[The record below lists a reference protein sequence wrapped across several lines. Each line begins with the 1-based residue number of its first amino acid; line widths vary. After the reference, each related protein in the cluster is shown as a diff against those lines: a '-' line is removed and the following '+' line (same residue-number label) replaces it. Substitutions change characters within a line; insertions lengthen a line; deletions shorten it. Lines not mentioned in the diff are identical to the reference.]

1 MSSHIWPDPYGDR
14 RIVTAHVAR
23 TAAGGGQNPQQAGGN
38 PYQQPGYQQ
47 PNPYAQQPPPA
58 WDAPTAPGG
67 PPGGRRRTKAFAIGT
82 AAVVVV
88 AAAVTGAVLLGGAT
102 DDKADP
108 DPTPPPSS
116 PTASE
121 NPRAADDQ
129 QPTVTGWKVVV
140 NPDLGV
146 AFDVPADWAPQST
159 SWVSYVSEDDDPE
172 EKPLVAMKAPAVL
185 EEKWCGA
192 DEDKD
197 GETDYTPPAGVGTRG
212 NNGSR
217 STEEIARADSAT
229 WVYGAYT
236 QPDRKKVTTG
246 PVTSF
251 TTASGL
257 TGSIATSRSS
267 GVTARNKCDSD
278 GKATTFAFRT
288 SDGDFASW
296 SFFGAEGVGQ
306 EVPDATV
313 EKIMRTVRLN
323 TSTDER

>member
-1 MSSHIWPDPYGDR
+1 MWPGQQQP
-14 RIVTAHVAR
+14 
-23 TAAGGGQNPQQAGGN
+23 GGGQNPQQPAGGN

-47 PNPYAQQPPPA
+47 PNPYAQQQPPA
-58 WDAPTAPGG
+58 WDTPTAPAG
-67 PPGGRRRTKAFAIGT
+67 PPGGGRRTKAFAIAT
-82 AAVVVV
+82 AVVVVV
-88 AAAVTGAVLLGGAT
+88 AAAVTGAVLLGGGT
-102 DDKADP
+102 DDQADP
-108 DPTPPPSS
+108 DPAPTSAPPSS
-116 PTASE
+116 SD
-121 NPRAADDQ
+121 NPRAADDRK
-129 QPTVTGWKVVV
+129 PAVAGWKVVV

-146 AFDVPADWAPQST
+146 AFDVPADWALQST

-172 EKPLVAMKAPAVL
+172 DKPLVAMKAPAVL
-185 EEKWCGA
+185 KEKWCGA

-197 GETDYTPPAGVGTRG
+197 GEMDYTPLAGVGTRG
-212 NNGSR
+212 NNGAK

-257 TGSIATSRSS
+257 AGSVATSRSTE
-267 GVTARNKCDSD
+267 VAARNKCDSD
-278 GKATTFAFRT
+278 GKATTFAFKT

-296 SFFGAEGVGQ
+296 SFFGAEGVGE

-313 EKIMRTVRLN
+313 EKIMKTVRLN
-323 TSTDER
+323 TPTDER